1 MESVWGIPLKINRF
15 QTCEISKCD
24 SCKIINTYTS
34 RNCHELPI
42 CHGSKGSKGINIK
55 MTLYQVKTFLN
66 KQMREGQSQG
76 TYITHGKTENI
87 LILSSAFWMPLN
99 PLSSQLRTI
108 KQGRRHCCW
117 HSVEILSCASRTAW
131 ALTLSYK
138 MSSLHEQTIGFSFT
152 GWSRGSSP
160 NSKPLSRRCLK
171 TSLNLMKET
180 TTAHTFL
187 S

>member
-1 MESVWGIPLKINRF
+1 MNYQSAMDQRDQKVLTLKWLYTKLKLSWTNK
-15 QTCEISKCD
+15 CE
-24 SCKIINTYTS
+24 
-34 RNCHELPI
+34 RA
-42 CHGSKGSKGINIK
+42 
-55 MTLYQVKTFLN
+55 
-66 KQMREGQSQG
+66 RSQG
-76 TYITHGKTENI
+76 IYITHGKTKNI